1 MLHLG
6 KVGETPSH
14 RASPRHGTLWRAH
27 GSQASTRD
35 ASDLQIGGCDIQ
47 GDFKTRGA
55 QDQGAG
61 TTQRVRWVL
70 TTGHVTWKFTSLGL
84 TYFMLKVTVSL
95 VDRRVS

>member
-14 RASPRHGTLWRAH
+14 RASPRHGTLWRAR
-27 GSQASTRD
+27 GPQASTRD
-35 ASDLQIGGCDIQ
+35 ASDLQIGACDIQ
-47 GDFKTRGA
+47 GGFETRGA

-61 TTQRVRWVL
+61 TTQRVR
-70 TTGHVTWKFTSLGL
+70 TWKFTSLGL
-84 TYFMLKVTVSL
+84 TYFALKVTVSL